1 MYNNQKRPVS
11 ASLGAFIIAAIDRV
25 VNIFLSNQMILP
37 FLSITHNNSLS
48 KIAKAHK
55 LWSNQR
61 LSPSPLQLQSKH
73 GSINMLLK
81 T

>member
-1 MYNNQKRPVS
+1 MYNNQKRLYL

-48 KIAKAHK
+48 K
-55 LWSNQR
+55 NR
-61 LSPSPLQLQSKH
+61 
-73 GSINMLLK
+73 
-81 T
+81 

>member
-37 FLSITHNNSLS
+37 FFIDNAQQFLVKKSLRHINYGQITMVKSTIITFPLA
-48 KIAKAHK
+48 IAV
-55 LWSNQR
+55 
-61 LSPSPLQLQSKH
+61 
-73 GSINMLLK
+73 
-81 T
+81 

>member
-37 FLSITHNNSLS
+37 FFIDNAQQFLVKKSLRHINSMVKSTIITFPLA
-48 KIAKAHK
+48 IAV
-55 LWSNQR
+55 
-61 LSPSPLQLQSKH
+61 
-73 GSINMLLK
+73 
-81 T
+81 

>member
-37 FLSITHNNSLS
+37 FFIDNAQQFLVKKSLRHINVDLS
-48 KIAKAHK
+48 
-55 LWSNQR
+55 R
-61 LSPSPLQLQSKH
+61 LLPGFFFCSSQER
-73 GSINMLLK
+73 
-81 T
+81 